1 MTSRNGRAP
10 FIRAILMTATVCCAI
25 ASTALSVA
33 AQQTTAGS
41 RGFVAFNVGLQ
52 ASTEDFSDNLA
63 FSLFVEEG
71 SHEATYKGATALVF
85 DVSGGGRV
93 WRHLAIGGGL
103 SVFSRETEASVSARL
118 PHPFFFDQHRNVAG
132 TAAGL
137 TQSTVAVHVQALW
150 MVPVSDSLDIS
161 IFGGPTFFTV
171 SQDFVEMIKF
181 TEEYPFDTAQFTGVS
196 TTEASE
202 STIGFNVGVDV
213 AFYFSEHVGIG
224 GLARFSRGSVDFSL
238 AAGEVLS
245 ANVGGPEAM
254 GGLRVRF

>member
-10 FIRAILMTATVCCAI
+10 FIRAMLMTATVCCAI

-33 AQQTTAGS
+33 AQQTTAGH
-41 RGFVAFNVGLQ
+41 RGFIAINVGLQ
-52 ASTEDFSDNLA
+52 ANTEDFSDNVA

-71 SHEATYKGATALVF
+71 SHEANYKGATAQVF

-93 WRHLAIGGGL
+93 WRNLAIGGGV
-103 SVFSRETEASVSARL
+103 SVFSRDAEASVSARL

-132 TAAGL
+132 TVAGL
-137 TQSTVAVHVQALW
+137 AQSTVAFHIQALW
-150 MVPVSDSLDIS
+150 VAPASDSLDIS
-161 IFGGPTFFTV
+161 VFGGPTFFTV
-171 SQDFVEMIKF
+171 RQDFVETIEF
-181 TEEYPFDTAQFTGVS
+181 TEVYPFDTAQFTGVS
-196 TTEASE
+196 TMEASG
-202 STIGFNVGVDV
+202 STLGFNVGVDV
-213 AFYFSEHVGIG
+213 AFYFSEHVGVG

-245 ANVGGPEAM
+245 ANVGGLQAM